1 MRNWMRNWITAAAIG
16 LLLGATAVGSVSANA
31 GTAPAGRGEL
41 YSVSCPTDTF
51 CMAVGFRQ
59 ASSTAPRLGL
69 AYRWDGTAWQVMPTK
84 APPVGAAAI
93 YLVSVSCTSAT
104 ACTALGWARSGRTWF
119 VIAERWNGASWRFLT
134 IQRPGH
140 VSRAT
145 VSCSGSACIAVGSH
159 TVFLSGGRS
168 RERPVTWQL
177 VGGTFR
183 LRPAVQ
189 RPFYNVRLTDV
200 SCVSSDNCTAVGDET
215 FRRHPMVEHW
225 NGTRWSWGGNLPN
238 PNSSGVELWGISCP
252 APRSCVAVGQSGT
265 LPAVENRKA
274 GAPWYLATPRT
285 GPNIDV
291 GYEVPAGL
299 GGVSCVQFQ
308 RCAAVGSWTD
318 RGDNHGGLLAWRD
331 FVNGHFVLSDV
342 PVGFDGVSCRD
353 TGCVYVGSDAVDP
366 SVTSRH
372 PVIYRGRAHPTQQV
386 IPPVPG

>member
-1 MRNWMRNWITAAAIG
+1 
-16 LLLGATAVGSVSANA
+16 
-31 GTAPAGRGEL
+31 
-41 YSVSCPTDTF
+41 
-51 CMAVGFRQ
+51 
-59 ASSTAPRLGL
+59 
-69 AYRWDGTAWQVMPTK
+69 
-84 APPVGAAAI
+84 
-93 YLVSVSCTSAT
+93 
-104 ACTALGWARSGRTWF
+104 
-119 VIAERWNGASWRFLT
+119 
-134 IQRPGH
+134 
-140 VSRAT
+140 
-145 VSCSGSACIAVGSH
+145 
-159 TVFLSGGRS
+159 
-168 RERPVTWQL
+168 
-177 VGGTFR
+177 
-183 LRPAVQ
+183 
-189 RPFYNVRLTDV
+189 
-200 SCVSSDNCTAVGDET
+200 
-215 FRRHPMVEHW
+215 
-225 NGTRWSWGGNLPN
+225 
-238 PNSSGVELWGISCP
+238 
-252 APRSCVAVGQSGT
+252 VAVGQSGT